1 MTDPI
6 FRVVGLIFRISDF
19 DQIVI
24 QSYWKALEF
33 TSILINR

>member
-1 MTDPI
+1 MTDPK

-24 QSYWKALEF
+24 QSYWKLK
-33 TSILINR
+33 I